1 VSVADHLNVQAGE
14 YDAGIGTYVPHYEEM
29 IDRLAGALRT
39 LDAERPTIVD
49 LGIGTGALSA
59 RCLEALGAARVVGV
73 DADPEMLEVA
83 AARLEGHEE
92 AELIP
97 GDFLEVPLPDCDAVV
112 ACISLHHV
120 ATPEGKRTL
129 YRRCAEALRPGGLL
143 LSGDRFL
150 ATDPALR
157 ETEREAWLAHLGR
170 TYTPEESEAHL
181 AAWAEEDFYFP
192 LADELAWIEE
202 AGLSPDVLWRA
213 DGFAVVAGRR
223 V

>member
-1 VSVADHLNVQAGE
+1 MSVADHLNVHAGE
-14 YDAGIGTYVPHYEEM
+14 YDAGIRTYVLHYEEM

-39 LDAERPTIVD
+39 LDAECPTIVD

-59 RCLEALGAARVVGV
+59 RCLEAVGAGRVVGV

-92 AELIP
+92 VELIP

-120 ATPEGKRTL
+120 ATPESKRAL

-157 ETEREAWLAHLGR
+157 EAERQAWLAHLGR
-170 TYTPEESEAHL
+170 AYTPEESEAHL

-192 LADELAWIEE
+192 LVDELAWIEE
-202 AGLSPDVLWRA
+202 AGLRADVLWRA
-213 DGFAVVAGRR
+213 DGFAVVVGRR
-223 V
+223 A